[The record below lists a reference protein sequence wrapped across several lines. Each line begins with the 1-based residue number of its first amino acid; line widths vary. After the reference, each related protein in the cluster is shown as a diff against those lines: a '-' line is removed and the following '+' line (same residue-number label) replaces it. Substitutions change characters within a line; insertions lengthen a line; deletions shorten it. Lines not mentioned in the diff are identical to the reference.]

1 MDVIVTI
8 LELRPLKRKDH
19 KRDKTFRRQHC
30 SSSYLWPLSK
40 TWSEKTLNDLV
51 GQRATQEDRTEL
63 VLIYDL
69 SPGYIYGHGKKKL
82 WDEATQEDRTEAVLI
97 YHHCA
102 NIFYTTTSYLLS
114 LGFSFTAFITA
125 QQNSFLQIKAQQ
137 NSFLQIT
144 AQQKYYQRVSLV
156 IDLIWELGRKKS

>member
-1 MDVIVTI
+1 M
-8 LELRPLKRKDH
+8 
-19 KRDKTFRRQHC
+19 
-30 SSSYLWPLSK
+30 
-40 TWSEKTLNDLV
+40 

-82 WDEATQEDRTEAVLI
+82 WDEAMQEDRTEVVLI

-125 QQNSFLQIKAQQ
+125 QQNSFLQI
-137 NSFLQIT
+137 T
-144 AQQKYYQRVSLV
+144 AQQEYYQRVSLV
-156 IDLIWELGRKKS
+156 IDLI